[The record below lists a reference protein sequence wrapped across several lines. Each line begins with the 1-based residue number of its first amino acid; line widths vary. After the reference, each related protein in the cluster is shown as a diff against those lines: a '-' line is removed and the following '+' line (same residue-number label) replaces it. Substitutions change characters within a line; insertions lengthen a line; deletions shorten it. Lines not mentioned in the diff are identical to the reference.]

1 MFRHSGENSR
11 ICSGLWKMHI
21 KKYAFHRF
29 SAHMC
34 EPLLTMEERGA
45 IINTQLDRMPNQS
58 ISPPTAMSRAVKH
71 TFPGDYS
78 IFRVRRT

>member
-1 MFRHSGENSR
+1 
-11 ICSGLWKMHI
+11 
-21 KKYAFHRF
+21 
-29 SAHMC
+29 MC